1 MKQKNK
7 IFTLFVSLVALIFST
22 AFNPL
27 QQGPS
32 TTTLKVTQ
40 VDTSKFPNVVVYVS
54 AEDQYG
60 EPALVNPNFLVL
72 REDGK
77 KVPVTLIEGAE
88 DSGPITT
95 MLVMDVSGSM
105 NHGSKLTMAKNV
117 ATKYVDQMRSNDLAG
132 IIAYNT
138 RVQEVQTITK
148 DRGQLKMAIDNLKA
162 EKDTA
167 MYDAIKK
174 AIEVLNP
181 LPGRKAILV
190 LTDGLDNRSKA
201 SPSDI
206 VDSIG
211 ESGLSIGI
219 IGLGKASQSTGSIT
233 ALDENT
239 LTALSSKAGGDYSRA
254 TDEES
259 LEKIYEQYGRT
270 LQSEYV
276 ITYRSNSTLR
286 DGMNRRLTV
295 TLEEGGI
302 AGWSEAAAANV
313 NPGGI
318 IPETG
323 ASNTWLLFFG
333 LLGVMIILL
342 ALPTILRNT
351 RKEKIDTGKQEAVPN
366 TPKQSRVKLRS

>member
-1 MKQKNK
+1 MKQKIN
-7 IFTLFVSLVALIFST
+7 ILIMLISLFAMVFGT

-27 QQGPS
+27 QQQAS
-32 TTTLKVTQ
+32 DISLKVTQ
-40 VDTSKFPNVVVYVS
+40 VDTSNFPNVVVYVS

-60 EPALVNPNFLVL
+60 EPVLVNPNFLVL

-105 NHGSKLTMAKNV
+105 IHGSKLTMAKNV

-138 RVQEVQTITK
+138 RVAEVQSVTK
-148 DRGQLKMAIDNLKA
+148 DREQLRAAIEGLKA

-233 ALDENT
+233 ALDEDT

-254 TDEES
+254 TDEDS
-259 LEKIYEQYGRT
+259 LAKIYEQYGRT
-270 LQSEYV
+270 LQSEYA
-276 ITYRSNSTLR
+276 ITYQSNSTLR

-323 ASNTWLLFFG
+323 AANTWLLFFG
-333 LLGVMIILL
+333 LLGAMIILL
-342 ALPTILRNT
+342 TLPTILRNT
-351 RKEKIDTGKQEAVPN
+351 RKEKVQSVQQDPVSN
-366 TPKQSRVKLRS
+366 VPKQSRVKLRS

>member
-117 ATKYVDQMRSNDLAG
+117 ATRYVDQMRSNDLAG

-148 DRGQLKMAIDNLKA
+148 DRGQLKMAIDSLKA

>member
-1 MKQKNK
+1 MKQKIK
-7 IFTLFVSLVALIFST
+7 ILIMLISLIAMVFGT

-27 QQGPS
+27 QQQTVDIS
-32 TTTLKVTQ
+32 LKVTQ
-40 VDTSKFPNVVVYVS
+40 VDTSNFPNVVVYVS

-77 KVPVTLIEGAE
+77 KVPVSLVEGAE

-105 NHGSKLTMAKNV
+105 IHGSKLTMAKNV

-132 IIAYNT
+132 IISYNT
-138 RVQEVQTITK
+138 RVEEVQSVTK
-148 DRGQLKMAIDNLKA
+148 DREQLRAAIEGLKA

-174 AIEVLNP
+174 AIEALNP

-233 ALDENT
+233 ALDEET
-239 LTALSSKAGGDYSRA
+239 LMALSSKAGGDYSRA
-254 TDEES
+254 TDEDS
-259 LEKIYEQYGRT
+259 LAEIYEQYGRT
-270 LQSEYV
+270 LQSEYA

-323 ASNTWLLFFG
+323 AANTWLLFFG
-333 LLGVMIILL
+333 LLGAMIILL

-351 RKEKIDTGKQEAVPN
+351 RKANVQSVQQDPVSTV
-366 TPKQSRVKLRS
+366 PKQSRVKLRS

>member
-7 IFTLFVSLVALIFST
+7 IFTLFVSLVALVFST
-22 AFNPL
+22 AFNPI

>member
-1 MKQKNK
+1 ML
-7 IFTLFVSLVALIFST
+7 ISLIAMVFGT

-27 QQGPS
+27 QQQTVDIS
-32 TTTLKVTQ
+32 LKVTQ
-40 VDTSKFPNVVVYVS
+40 VDTSNFPNVVVYVS

-77 KVPVTLIEGAE
+77 KVPVSLVEGAE

-105 NHGSKLTMAKNV
+105 IHGSKLTMAKNV

-132 IIAYNT
+132 IISYNT
-138 RVQEVQTITK
+138 RVEEVQSVTK
-148 DRGQLKMAIDNLKA
+148 DREQLRAAIEGLKA

-174 AIEVLNP
+174 AIEALNP

-233 ALDENT
+233 ALDEET
-239 LTALSSKAGGDYSRA
+239 LMALSSKAGGDYSRA
-254 TDEES
+254 TDEDS
-259 LEKIYEQYGRT
+259 LAEIYEQYGRT
-270 LQSEYV
+270 LQSEYA

-323 ASNTWLLFFG
+323 AANTWLLFFG
-333 LLGVMIILL
+333 LLGAMIILL

-351 RKEKIDTGKQEAVPN
+351 RKDKVQSVQQDSVSN
-366 TPKQSRVKLRS
+366 VPKQSRVKLRS

>member
-1 MKQKNK
+1 MKQKTK
-7 IFTLFVSLVALIFST
+7 IFMLLVAISAMVFST
-22 AFNPL
+22 AFSPIPQSSEGL
-27 QQGPS
+27 S
-32 TTTLKVTQ
+32 LKITQ
-40 VDTSKFPNVVVYVS
+40 VDTSDFPNVVVYVS

-60 EPALVNPNFLVL
+60 EPTPINPNFLVL

-77 KVPVTLIEGAE
+77 KVPVTLIEGAS

-105 NHGSKLTMAKNV
+105 NHGSKLRMAKNV

-138 RVQEVQTITK
+138 RVTEVQSVTK
-148 DRGQLKMAIDNLKA
+148 DREILKEAIEGLKA
-162 EKDTA
+162 ENDTA

-190 LTDGLDNRSKA
+190 LTDGLDNRSKS
-201 SPSDI
+201 SPSDV
-206 VDSIG
+206 VDSVG

-233 ALDENT
+233 ALDEDT
-239 LTALSSKAGGDYSRA
+239 LTALSAKAGGDYSRA
-254 TDEES
+254 TDEDS
-259 LEKIYEQYGRT
+259 LAQIFEHYGRT
-270 LQSEYV
+270 LQSEYA

-318 IPETG
+318 IPETR
-323 ASNTWLLFFG
+323 ASDTWLLFFG
-333 LLGVMIILL
+333 LLGFLIVLMV
-342 ALPTILRNT
+342 LPTILRNT
-351 RKEKIDTGKQEAVPN
+351 RKAKVETVKTDPVSNP
-366 TPKQSRVKLRS
+366 PKQSRVKLRS